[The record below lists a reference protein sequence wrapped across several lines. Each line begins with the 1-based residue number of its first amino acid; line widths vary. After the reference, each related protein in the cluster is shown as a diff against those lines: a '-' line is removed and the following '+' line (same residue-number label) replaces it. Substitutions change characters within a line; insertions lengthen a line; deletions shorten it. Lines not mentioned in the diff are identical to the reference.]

1 MRGLC
6 TGSLDPEGLV
16 EGDVDSGGDAFRVG
30 YGTRKEVHIGCGERE
45 RTKNKELTSWTP
57 TLGPEE
63 SEFVS
68 IALKEMDRKD

>member
-45 RTKNKELTSWTP
+45 NKRVDELDVDSRRLDP
-57 TLGPEE
+57 RR
-63 SEFVS
+63 VS
-68 IALKEMDRKD
+68 S